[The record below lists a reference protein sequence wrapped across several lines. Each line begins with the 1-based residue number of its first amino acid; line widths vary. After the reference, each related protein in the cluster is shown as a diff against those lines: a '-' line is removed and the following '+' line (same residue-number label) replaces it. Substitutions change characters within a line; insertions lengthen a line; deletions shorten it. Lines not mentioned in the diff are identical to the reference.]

1 MPIIAPKLN
10 VMHNWLMRTTVNLD
24 EDVHDIVS
32 NYARAKGLSLSA
44 AINEITRKAQN
55 TPEPEPVI
63 RRGPNGL
70 PLLPRSGRVITCE
83 MVKELSEDELG

>member
-1 MPIIAPKLN
+1 MQNLS
-10 VMHNWLMRTTVNLD
+10 MRTTINLD